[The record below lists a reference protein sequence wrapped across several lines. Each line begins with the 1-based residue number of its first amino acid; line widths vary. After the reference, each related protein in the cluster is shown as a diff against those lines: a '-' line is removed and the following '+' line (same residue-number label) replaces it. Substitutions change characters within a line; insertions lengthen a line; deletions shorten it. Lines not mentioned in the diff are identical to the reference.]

1 MAERVIPIFR
11 EIEITKEE
19 GILLLLIVCFTP
31 CIDCSD
37 EGRPVIR
44 QARSKY
50 INILKSYHQEK
61 FLDMA
66 DEEKIRRFRL
76 LLEFLTHLQVFLFQA
91 ILVTA
96 LGLGYSCIC
105 LFRFPSFK

>member
-1 MAERVIPIFR
+1 MAEHVIPTFR

-19 GILLLLIVCFTP
+19 GILLLLITCFTQ

-37 EGRPVIR
+37 EGRVIIR

-61 FLDMA
+61 FLDMS
-66 DEEKIRRFRL
+66 DGKKVKRFAL
-76 LLEFLTHLQVFLFQA
+76 LLDFITHLQVFH
-91 ILVTA
+91 ISTA
-96 LGLGYSCIC
+96 SGDC
-105 LFRFPSFK
+105 FRT